1 MSAVT
6 SIIPTVKLHL
16 NKREVTFLVPLY
28 ITLMVAA
35 VSVLVSIIAWRA
47 GSQPGSD
54 GWVTG
59 SRNNPGI
66 AYSLPGFL
74 VYLGVQ
80 SIGTTFPFALT
91 LGATRRAF
99 TVGTLTWAA
108 MVSAYLA
115 LVIAALTL
123 LEIATGHWFAGFYLF
138 DIYILGTGNIPT
150 LLLIVF
156 LGSLTS
162 LTLGGVFGASWVR
175 FGNNGPRTLGI
186 AMGLV
191 IAIGAIL
198 IVPAW
203 ADLAAA
209 FELWWL
215 ALVAVVIIAASSIA
229 SWAFLRSATVR

>member
-1 MSAVT
+1 MS
-6 SIIPTVKLHL
+6 SIAPTVKLHL
-16 NKREVTFLVPLY
+16 NKREITFLVPLY

-35 VSVLVSIIAWRA
+35 VSVLVSLIAWRA
-47 GSQPGSD
+47 GSQPGSE

-74 VYLGVQ
+74 VYLGAQ
-80 SIGTTFPFALT
+80 SIATTFPFALT

-99 TVGTLTWAA
+99 TAGTLTWAA

-123 LEIATGHWFAGFYLF
+123 LELATDHWFAGFYMF
-138 DIYILGTGNIPT
+138 DIYVLGTGNIPV

-162 LTLGGVFGASWVR
+162 LTLGGVFAAAWVR
-175 FGNNGPRTLGI
+175 FGTNGPRTLGI
-186 AMGLV
+186 VLGLV
-191 IAIGAIL
+191 IAVGALL

-203 ADLAAA
+203 PDLQAA
-209 FELWWL
+209 FQLWWL
-215 ALVAVVIIAASSIA
+215 ALAAIVVIAASSIA

>member
-1 MSAVT
+1 MS
-6 SIIPTVKLHL
+6 SIAPTVKLHL
-16 NKREVTFLVPLY
+16 NKREITFLVPLY
-28 ITLMVAA
+28 ITLMVT
-35 VSVLVSIIAWRA
+35 VLSVLIALIFWRS

-54 GWVTG
+54 GWVIG

-80 SIGTTFPFALT
+80 SIATTFPFALT

-99 TVGTLTWAA
+99 TAGTLAWAA

-115 LVIAALTL
+115 IVLAILTV
-123 LEIATGHWFAGFYLF
+123 LEIATNHWFTGFYIF
-138 DIYILGTGNIPT
+138 DIYILGTGNIPR
-150 LLLIVF
+150 LLAIVF

-162 LTLGGVFGASWVR
+162 LTLGGVFAAAWVR
-175 FGNNGPRTLGI
+175 FGTNGPRTLGI
-186 AMGLV
+186 ALGLV
-191 IAIGAIL
+191 IAVGALL

-203 ADLAAA
+203 PDLQAA
-209 FELWWL
+209 FQLWWL
-215 ALVAVVIIAASSIA
+215 AVTAVVVIAGSSIA

>member
-1 MSAVT
+1 MSAVA
-6 SIIPTVKLHL
+6 SITPTVKLHL
-16 NKREVTFLVPLY
+16 NKRQVTFLIPLY

-35 VSVLVSIIAWRA
+35 VSVLISLIAWRS

-80 SIGTTFPFALT
+80 SIATTFPFALT

-99 TVGTLTWAA
+99 TAGTLTWAA

-115 LVIAALTL
+115 LMVAALTL
-123 LEIATGHWFAGFYLF
+123 LELATNHWFVGFYMF
-138 DIYILGTGNIPT
+138 DIYILGTGNIP
-150 LLLIVF
+150 LLLAIVF
-156 LGSLTS
+156 LGTLTS
-162 LTLGGVFGASWVR
+162 LTIGGVFGAAWVR
-175 FGNNGPRTLGI
+175 FGSNGPRTLGI
-186 AMGLV
+186 ALGLI
-191 IAIGAIL
+191 IAVTALL

-203 ADLAAA
+203 PDLVDG
-209 FELWWL
+209 FQLWWL
-215 ALVAVVIIAASSIA
+215 AAVAVGVIAASSIA
-229 SWAFLRSATVR
+229 SWALLRSATVR

>member
-1 MSAVT
+1 MSAIANIT
-6 SIIPTVKLHL
+6 PTVKLHL

-35 VSVLVSIIAWRA
+35 VSVLISLIFWRA
-47 GSQPGSD
+47 GSQPGSE

-80 SIGTTFPFALT
+80 SIATTFPFALT

-99 TVGTLTWAA
+99 TAGTLTWAA

-115 LVIAALTL
+115 LIIAALTM
-123 LEIATGHWFAGFYLF
+123 LELATDHWFAGFYLF
-138 DIYILGTGNIPT
+138 DIYVLGTGDIP
-150 LLLIVF
+150 LLLVIVF
-156 LGSLTS
+156 LGTLTS
-162 LTLGGVFGASWVR
+162 LTVGGAFGAAWVR

-186 AMGLV
+186 SLGLV
-191 IAIGAIL
+191 IAVAAL
-198 IVPAW
+198 LVVPAW
-203 ADLAAA
+203 PDLVEA
-209 FELWWL
+209 FRLWWL
-215 ALVAVVIIAASSIA
+215 AVAAVVVVAASSIA

>member
-1 MSAVT
+1 MS
-6 SIIPTVKLHL
+6 SIAPTVKLHL
-16 NKREVTFLVPLY
+16 NKREITFLVPLY

-35 VSVLVSIIAWRA
+35 VSILISLIAWRA
-47 GSQPGSD
+47 GSQPGSE

-59 SRNNPGI
+59 SRNNPGMM
-66 AYSLPGFL
+66 YSLPGFL

-80 SIGTTFPFALT
+80 SIATTFPFALT

-99 TVGTLTWAA
+99 TAGTLTWAA

-123 LEIATGHWFAGFYLF
+123 LELATNHWFVGFYLF
-138 DIYILGTGNIPT
+138 DIYVLGTGNIPV

-162 LTLGGVFGASWVR
+162 LTLGGVFAAAWVR
-175 FGNNGPRTLGI
+175 FGTNGPRTLGI
-186 AMGLV
+186 ALGLI
-191 IAIGAIL
+191 IAIGALL

-203 ADLAAA
+203 PDLHAS
-209 FELWWL
+209 FQLWWL
-215 ALVAVVIIAASSIA
+215 AVAAVVVIAGSSIA

>member
-1 MSAVT
+1 MS
-6 SIIPTVKLHL
+6 SITPTVKLHL
-16 NKREVTFLVPLY
+16 NKRETTFLVPLY
-28 ITLMVAA
+28 ITLLVAV
-35 VSVLVSIIAWRA
+35 VSVLIALIFWRS

-54 GWVTG
+54 GWIIG

-99 TVGTLTWAA
+99 TAGTLAWAA

-115 LVIAALTL
+115 IVLAVLTMV
-123 LEIATGHWFAGFYLF
+123 EIATNHWFSGFYIF
-138 DIYILGTGNIPT
+138 DIYILGTGNIPR
-150 LLLIVF
+150 LLIIVF
-156 LGSLTS
+156 LGALTS
-162 LTLGGVFGASWVR
+162 LTLGGVFGAAWVR

-186 AMGLV
+186 AMGLIV
-191 IAIGAIL
+191 AVVAL
-198 IVPAW
+198 LVVPALP
-203 ADLAAA
+203 DLMDA
-209 FELWWL
+209 FQLWWL
-215 ALVAVVIIAASSIA
+215 AVAAVVIIAASSTA